1 MVLYDFIFFF
11 FKQKT
16 AYEMRISDWSSDV
29 CSSDLD
35 LALDTYFGLFWAP
48 DLPFAANTK
57 FVGDYKKQFKDTPTF
72 YGAQSY
78 DAINLIASAV
88 VATKG
93 NLKDKAAVQKALEAA
108 KIDSVRGPFKFNTNH
123 FPIEAIYQQ
132 EAYKAGDGEY
142 DIRTISKIVDNLED
156 PYAKQCK
163 M

>member
-1 MVLYDFIFFF
+1 MFCL
-11 FKQKT
+11 KQKT
-16 AYEMRISDWSSDV
+16 AYEMRISGWSSDV
-29 CSSDLD
+29 CTSDL
-35 LALDTYFGLFWAP
+35 
-48 DLPFAANTK
+48 
-57 FVGDYKKQFKDTPTF
+57 TPTY

-88 VATKG
+88 AATKG

-142 DIRTISKIVDNLED
+142 DIRTIRKIVDNLED
-156 PYAKQCK
+156 PYAKQRK
-163 M
+163 K

>member
-1 MVLYDFIFFF
+1 MLCCTMSVLLTHFFF
-11 FKQKT
+11 FLMIRRPPRSTRTDTLFPYTTLFRSLYSVFSVDAVTLKLQK
-16 AYEMRISDWSSDV
+16 
-29 CSSDLD
+29 D

-93 NLKDKAAVQKALEAA
+93 NLKEIGRAHV
-108 KIDSVRGPFKFNTNH
+108 
-123 FPIEAIYQQ
+123 
-132 EAYKAGDGEY
+132 
-142 DIRTISKIVDNLED
+142 
-156 PYAKQCK
+156 
-163 M
+163 